1 MASRSYSV
9 WSSSYLVA
17 TGRRVI
23 CEDREARESSLNKM
37 GVVVMEMCVMESM
50 SRRGYTRMCMCIY
63 NGTSGVQR
71 NNTRV
76 VLSSQHSAAAVGEN
90 GWRSRPRALDAY

>member
-1 MASRSYSV
+1 
-9 WSSSYLVA
+9 
-17 TGRRVI
+17 
-23 CEDREARESSLNKM
+23 
-37 GVVVMEMCVMESM
+37 METM

-76 VLSSQHSAAAVGEN
+76 FLSSQHSAAVGEN
-90 GWRSRPRALDAY
+90 GWLAQ